1 MIKFILLHSL
11 YVFLPENIISFKMT
25 CIVPVAARQL
35 GSTTRTMIPIFN
47 DKRFSRHLS
56 EHLISLENNILF
68 CSKN

>member
-25 CIVPVAARQL
+25 CIVPLAARQL
-35 GSTTRTMIPIFN
+35 GSTTRTDSYFN
-47 DKRFSRHLS
+47 DKSFSKNLS
-56 EHLISLENNILF
+56 EHLIFLENNILF